1 MSHPMRNIG
10 CPICRKDEG
19 RTIYGQTL
27 TPDAMPTAAGP
38 MHDPEHV
45 HYRIRECSG
54 CRLRYSSPIFD
65 EAGVRDLYAHAAH
78 TNVRSGEEG
87 NVKRTFELYYEH
99 IRPHLARRDRM
110 LDIGCDTG
118 MLLDVARRDGFRELV
133 GIEPNPVAAAQA
145 AAVPGSSISRT
156 FYEATVFPSEH
167 FDLITLI
174 HVVDH
179 LVDVNE
185 FLARVRGHLRRGGV
199 VLAVVHN
206 VESLLERLLGE
217 RFPPYNVYHHYFFS
231 KRTLR
236 LLFERAGFDVAVVR
250 ATYNCY
256 STGFLLDKAPL
267 LPPILRRLGR
277 GALRTL
283 GADALPLSL
292 PLGNI
297 GIVARKPAATGSGQ

>member
-1 MSHPMRNIG
+1 MREIG
-10 CPICRKDEG
+10 CPLCGKDLG
-19 RTIYGQTL
+19 RTIYGQTVS
-27 TPDAMPTAAGP
+27 ANAVPTAAGP

-45 HYRIRECSG
+45 HYRIRECSS

-65 EAGVRDLYAHAAH
+65 DAGIRDLYTHAAH
-78 TNVRSGEEG
+78 TNVRSGEEA
-87 NVKRTFELYYEH
+87 NVKRTFELYYEL
-99 IRPHLARRDRM
+99 IRPHLAHRDRM

-118 MLLDVARRDGFRELV
+118 MLLDVARRDGFREV
-133 GIEPNPVAAAQA
+133 FGIEPNPVAAAQA
-145 AAVPGSSISRT
+145 AAVPGSSISST
-156 FYEATVFPSEH
+156 FYEVTVYPPEH

-185 FLARVRGHLRRGGV
+185 FLARVRGHLRRGGT

-217 RFPPYNVYHHYFFS
+217 SFPPYNVYHHYFFS

-236 LLFERAGFDVAVVR
+236 LLFERAGFDVAEVR

-267 LPPILRRLGR
+267 LPPILRRLGHR
-277 GALRTL
+277 ALRTL
-283 GADALPLSL
+283 GADTFPLSL